1 MAVERDRQVPREKAR
16 GPLPE
21 RRSGAGGARGR
32 PGVGIDGAGRGAHAR
47 ATGAALGGHAL
58 PHRAARVVGR
68 GRPGRA
74 RRRRRRAPR
83 RLSRIRGCLRP
94 QHARRAGRDPAGR
107 RPVGHGRAGRH
118 RPALGPPRARRG
130 ARLATAPARQPAPG
144 RAHGGVARALRADP
158 GTPRRTSHRRG
169 GKPGLFRAPH
179 HQHQRVGH
187 HPRSELGDRRRGTL
201 RLPRPPRR
209 RPCAY
214 RLLPAVPQLRRR
226 RLQQR
231 PSLHRAARGPGGLRG
246 ARDPAGRGR
255 GARILVPAPD
265 AQLVT
270 RARGAL
276 LGLVVGNQLGV
287 PTERFGS
294 AEAIRAAFPQGVRD
308 LQPPPKGSPFDD
320 DAAMTLLLAESLA
333 ERGDLDAGD
342 VAARWVKWMK
352 VDGRGVGLTTQRAL
366 RLIERGVEPFEAG
379 RQARSAGASASN
391 GAVMRCIPVALRYH
405 DNVDKLIR
413 VSTQQAAITHA
424 DERCTWGAAAVN
436 LAAREL
442 LHGNQYFVEEVL
454 HRLQGAAPRVLI
466 EAIRR
471 VPWEQE
477 SDLPVAVPNEFGY
490 AVHCVEVAFWCAVH
504 RPSLEEALV
513 FLVEAG
519 GDTDTNAAVAGA
531 LLGARDGE
539 TGIPPRWLDQLGR
552 ASTRGV
558 SELAERLVR
567 MS

>member
-1 MAVERDRQVPREKAR
+1 M
-16 GPLPE
+16 
-21 RRSGAGGARGR
+21 
-32 PGVGIDGAGRGAHAR
+32 
-47 ATGAALGGHAL
+47 
-58 PHRAARVVGR
+58 
-68 GRPGRA
+68 
-74 RRRRRRAPR
+74 
-83 RLSRIRGCLRP
+83 
-94 QHARRAGRDPAGR
+94 
-107 RPVGHGRAGRH
+107 
-118 RPALGPPRARRG
+118 
-130 ARLATAPARQPAPG
+130 
-144 RAHGGVARALRADP
+144 
-158 GTPRRTSHRRG
+158 
-169 GKPGLFRAPH
+169 
-179 HQHQRVGH
+179 
-187 HPRSELGDRRRGTL
+187 
-201 RLPRPPRR
+201 
-209 RPCAY
+209 
-214 RLLPAVPQLRRR
+214 
-226 RLQQR
+226 
-231 PSLHRAARGPGGLRG
+231 
-246 ARDPAGRGR
+246 
-255 GARILVPAPD
+255 
-265 AQLVT
+265 T

-287 PTERFGS
+287 PTEPLGT
-294 AEAIRAAFPQGVRD
+294 AAAIREAFPQGVRD

-333 ERGDLDAGD
+333 EQGDLDAAD
-342 VAARWVKWMK
+342 VAGRWVKWMK
-352 VDGRGVGLTTQRAL
+352 ADGRGMGLTTQRAL

-379 RQARSAGASASN
+379 RLALGPRSASN

-477 SDLPVAVPNEFGY
+477 TDLPVAVPNEFGY
-490 AVHCVEVAFWCAVH
+490 VVHCVEIAFWCAVH

-552 ASTRGV
+552 PSTRGV
-558 SELAERLVR
+558 SELAERLVTA
-567 MS
+567 SG